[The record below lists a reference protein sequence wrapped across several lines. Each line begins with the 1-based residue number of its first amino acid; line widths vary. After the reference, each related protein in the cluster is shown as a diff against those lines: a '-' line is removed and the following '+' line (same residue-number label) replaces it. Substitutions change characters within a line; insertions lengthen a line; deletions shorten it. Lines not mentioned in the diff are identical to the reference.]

1 MLRTGLVS
9 LVCIASPLIL
19 QNWVSAVAIWAFI
32 MKMGSRPALSQTNFV
47 VHHLKN
53 FLGPSAWITVVKQFW
68 FMLGPGLNVC
78 SGCIACP
85 ALLHVKPPTVALWGL
100 DMKMEDGHPSGCPKT
115 SYWYVRLKSILGPSS
130 PMTVSKIFSLF
141 IEGLNSVHLWGAL
154 HFLWSFMLASAA
166 IRGGLDVKM
175 ASCPV
180 VTNQVV
186 GMLVWTVLVHVWV
199 RTEHFFWVHCMS
211 RRPWYW
217 PPSVAI
223 WGHDNSLEP
232 GCSKWT
238 W

>member
-1 MLRTGLVS
+1 
-9 LVCIASPLIL
+9 
-19 QNWVSAVAIWAFI
+19 
-32 MKMGSRPALSQTNFV
+32 
-47 VHHLKN
+47 
-53 FLGPSAWITVVKQFW
+53 
-68 FMLGPGLNVC
+68 MLGPGLNVC
-78 SGCIACP
+78 SGCVACP

-166 IRGGLDVKM
+166 TRGGLDIKM

-180 VTNQVV
+180 VTDQVV
-186 GMLVWTVLVHVWV
+186 GMLVWTVLSPCFGPDWTFLLGALHVPSSLILTPV
-199 RTEHFFWVHCMS
+199 CGHMRTC
-211 RRPWYW
+211 
-217 PPSVAI
+217 
-223 WGHDNSLEP
+223 LEP
-232 GCSKWT
+232 GCPKWI